1 MAAFPSKRASY
12 LLLVCI
18 GLADGL
24 ITMAAKKGG
33 SGGAFKGKGFG
44 FKQPTLA
51 DVVSSITS
59 RLPEHPES
67 AVCACG
73 SGEPYAACCQPY
85 HLGLRVAT
93 SAERLIRTRYSAFA
107 YRLPVY
113 IVNTTH
119 PVNRDYRADTIE
131 WVQLLDARG
140 MFDSFEFESLVI
152 GGDEGASADERFLDF
167 TVTLRAAEND
177 GGIAAGQELTVSER
191 SRFLPNADGSGWLY
205 ASGEVRAQVDGLENA
220 VLNG

>member
-1 MAAFPSKRASY
+1 MAALRAF
-12 LLLVCI
+12 LLCFTSF

-24 ITMAAKKGG
+24 ITMAAAKKGG
-33 SGGAFKGKGFG
+33 KGGAFKGKGFG

-51 DVVSSITS
+51 DAVSSIKS
-59 RLPEHPES
+59 RLPERPES
-67 AVCACG
+67 TACACG
-73 SGEPYAACCQPY
+73 SGEPYAACCEPY
-85 HLGLRVAT
+85 HLGLRVAS

-119 PVNRDYRADTIE
+119 PVNRDYRADTVE
-131 WVQLLDARG
+131 WVRLLDAHG

-152 GGDEGASADERFLDF
+152 GGDEGAAADERFLDF
-167 TVTLRAAEND
+167 TVTLRAAQND
-177 GGIAAGQELTVSER
+177 GGGIAAGQELTVSER
-191 SRFLPNADGSGWLY
+191 SRFLPTADGSGWLY

>member
-1 MAAFPSKRASY
+1 VA
-12 LLLVCI
+12 L
-18 GLADGL
+18 GLTDGL
-24 ITMAAKKGG
+24 ITMGVKKGG
-33 SGGAFKGKGFG
+33 KGGTFKGKGFG

-51 DVVSSITS
+51 DVVASMKS

-67 AVCACG
+67 TMCACG
-73 SGEPYAACCQPY
+73 SNEPYGACCEPY
-85 HLGLRVAT
+85 HLGFRVAK
-93 SAERLIRTRYSAFA
+93 SCERLIRTRYSAFA
-107 YRLPVY
+107 YRQPVY

-131 WVQLLDARG
+131 WVELLDARG

-152 GGDEGASADERFLDF
+152 GGDEGESTEERFLDF

-177 GGIAAGQELTVSER
+177 GGITAGQELTVSER

-220 VLNG
+220 ILNG